1 MKFFINILLSVI
13 LLLNCAPETGKE
25 SQSLVSKIDDNGFEQ
40 LIRKRNEKILFLNVW
55 ATWCAPCKE
64 EFPDLIKLAESYQQS
79 DVEIVGLNVDYAD
92 EIKTKIKPFLRQFD
106 LNFKIY
112 VQDFR
117 NEGDFINRLN
127 ADWNGALPATF
138 IFDRQGVQQ
147 AFLIGKQDYE
157 TFRQEIEKV
166 RMKNI

>member
-1 MKFFINILLSVI
+1 MKFLILSLLALTLFI
-13 LLLNCAPETGKE
+13 NCAPESGQKH
-25 SQSLVSKIDDNGFEQ
+25 QNLISKIDDTEFEK
-40 LIRKRNEKILFLNVW
+40 LIQQRNEKILFLNVW

-64 EFPDLIKLAESYQQS
+64 EFPDLIKLAESYLQS
-79 DVEIVGLNVDYAD
+79 DVEIVGLNVDYPD
-92 EIKTKIKPFLRQFD
+92 EIETKIKPFLRQFD

-138 IFDRQGVQQ
+138 IFDRQGMQQ
-147 AFLIGKQDYE
+147 AFLIGKKDYT